1 MDYLERKTESKGDHY
16 RAIVRKMLAEYGA
29 YKPAHGDIEVQT
41 IFDKERDHYQVVAV
55 GWDKQERIYG
65 CSIHLDIKDEKVWI
79 QANNTELDIG
89 QYLVEMGVPKS
100 DIVIGFQPPFIRKY
114 SGYAV

>member
-1 MDYLERKTESKGDHY
+1 MNSLEQKTEPKGDRY

-29 YKPAHGDIEVQT
+29 YKPSHGEIEVQT
-41 IFDKERDHYQVVAV
+41 IFDNEQDHYQVVAV

-79 QANNTELDIG
+79 QENNTELDIG
-89 QYLVEMGVPKS
+89 KFLVEMGVPK
-100 DIVIGFQPPFIRKY
+100 
-114 SGYAV
+114 